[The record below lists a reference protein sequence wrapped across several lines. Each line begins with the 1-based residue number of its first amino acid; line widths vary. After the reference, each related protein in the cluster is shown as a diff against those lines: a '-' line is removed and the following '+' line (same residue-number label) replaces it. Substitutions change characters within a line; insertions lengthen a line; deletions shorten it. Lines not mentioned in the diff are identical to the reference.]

1 MMTSPT
7 TSTVTYSP
15 AFTLVPT
22 YECFNRCTYC
32 NFRTDP
38 GQSPWLSLE
47 EAAAQLSALQKT
59 NTSEILVL
67 SGEVHPQSARR
78 KEWFEQIYRICELAL
93 SMGFLPHTNA
103 GPLLY
108 DEMVQLKRVNVS
120 MGLMLEQTAPHL
132 LKTVHRQAPS
142 KEPALRL
149 EQLDWAGQ
157 LQIPF
162 TTGLLLGLG
171 ESEQEQEETLRA
183 IAATHKRWGHIQEV
197 ILQPYSPGQQDEWQQ
212 PAFSARKLVAI
223 VAIARR
229 ILPPDIAIQVPPN
242 LVHEPQ
248 TLIACLQAGARDLG
262 GIVPHD
268 HVNPDYGHGT
278 VAQLRQQLSKSG
290 WNLQPRLPIYPQ
302 YDEWL
307 ASPLAQAVQ
316 RWRERLGQGASSTRY
331 TMNNCWS

>member
-1 MMTSPT
+1 MIAIPI

-47 EAAAQLSALQKT
+47 DAAAQLSVLQER
-59 NTSEILVL
+59 NISEILVL

-78 KEWFEQIYRICELAL
+78 REWFERIYRICELAL

-108 DEMVQLKRVNVS
+108 DEMVRLKQVNVS
-120 MGLMLEQTAPHL
+120 MGLMLEQMTSRL
-132 LKTVHRQAPS
+132 RETVHRHAPS

-157 LQIPF
+157 LRIPF

-171 ESEQEQEETLRA
+171 ETEQEREETLEA

-212 PAFSARKLVAI
+212 PAFPAWKLVEV
-223 VAIARR
+223 VASARR
-229 ILPPDIAIQVPPN
+229 ILPLEIPIQIPPN

-248 TLIACLQAGARDLG
+248 TLIACLQAGVQDLG

-268 HVNPDYGHGT
+268 HVNPDYRHGA
-278 VAQLRQQLSKSG
+278 VAQLKQILSEHGWTLKS
-290 WNLQPRLPIYPQ
+290 RLPIYPR
-302 YDEWL
+302 YDAWL
-307 ASPLAQAVQ
+307 PSPLADPVQ
-316 RWRERLGQGASSTRY
+316 RWRERLAQSTL
-331 TMNNCWS
+331 